1 MTSKLRKL
9 TSEER
14 TTLELRGCM
23 AEDWERVLVAEDFAT
38 EQLRHVRLEGDI
50 RIGSRSRIIDST
62 VINYYIGDDCL
73 IDSVLRMECR
83 HVTTFGEGIEVA
95 AVNENGGRS
104 ATIYRELTAQ
114 TAYLMTMMRNR
125 TKAVE
130 RLCNLIR
137 ERAEKRRSEVGIVEN
152 DVRILG
158 VRFLREVR
166 IESGAR
172 IEGASLLENGT
183 IGRNV
188 KVGIDVRAEN
198 FIFDDNSRIDG
209 AASIERCFVGENS
222 ILANGFTAVDTL
234 FFANCHCENGEAAS
248 VFAGPF
254 TVSHHKSS
262 LLIAGIFSFFN
273 AGSGTNQSNHLFK
286 SGAVHQAVHQR
297 GTKFGSSAYVM
308 APSIEGAFTVVLGRH
323 TRHHDTQDMP
333 YSYLIEKDGETLLMP
348 ALSLKSYGTVRDIQ
362 KWKARDKRK
371 VKRDII
377 NFEEFNPFITGK
389 MLRGVDTLNRMY
401 ENDPEAKEYVY
412 NRTTIRATMLT
423 RGIKMYNSAIAAS
436 LGTMLSKGRY
446 SAAEYDGTEWIDVAG
461 QYISLGRVEKILDQ
475 IASSDCTLEHI
486 DDLFREAAESYDDM
500 AAAYAYNILAE
511 MMCHAPSEEE
521 VQEVIASADRII
533 ERMREATDAD
543 RLRDESFDMMVG
555 YGYDFRDEAERAND
569 FRATR

>member
-1 MTSKLRKL
+1 MGAKLRTL
-9 TSEER
+9 SHEER
-14 TTLELRGCM
+14 IALENRECK
-23 AEDWERVLVAEDFAT
+23 AEDWERVLVAEDFSV
-38 EQLRHVRLEGDI
+38 EQLQHVRLEGDI

-62 VINYYIGDDCL
+62 IINYHIGNDCL

-83 HVTTFGEGIEVA
+83 HATSFGEGVDVA

-114 TAYLMTMMRNR
+114 TAYVMTMMRNR
-125 TKAVE
+125 PEAVE
-130 RLCNLIR
+130 RLRSLAR
-137 ERAEKRRSEVGIVEN
+137 QRAEEHLSKVGIVEDN
-152 DVRILG
+152 VRILG
-158 VRFLREVR
+158 VRFLRETH

-183 IGRNV
+183 IGKNV
-188 KVGIDVRAEN
+188 RVGIDVRAED

-222 ILANGFTAVDTL
+222 IIANGFTAIDTL

-333 YSYLIEKDGETLLMP
+333 YSYIIEKDGETLLMP

-371 VKRDII
+371 VKRDVI

-436 LGTMLSKGRY
+436 LGVMLREGNY
-446 SAAEYDGTEWIDVAG
+446 LAGEFDGTEWIDVAG
-461 QYISLGRVEKILDQ
+461 QYMPLGSVEKILSH
-475 IASSDCTLEHI
+475 ITTSKCSLE
-486 DDLFREAAESYDDM
+486 DVDRLFGEAAANYDDM

-511 MMCHAPSEEE
+511 MMCHTPSEDEI
-521 VQEVIASADRII
+521 QEVIASADRII
-533 ERMREATDAD
+533 ERMREVTDAD
-543 RLRDESFDMMVG
+543 RLRDESLDMMVG
-555 YGYDFRDEAERAND
+555 YGYDFRDEAERTND

>member
-1 MTSKLRKL
+1 MRTLSH
-9 TSEER
+9 EER
-14 TTLELRGCM
+14 IALENRECK
-23 AEDWERVLVAEDFAT
+23 AEDWERVLVAEDFSV
-38 EQLRHVRLEGDI
+38 EQLQHVRLEGDI

-62 VINYYIGDDCL
+62 IINYHIGNDCL

-83 HVTTFGEGIEVA
+83 HATSFGEGVDVA

-114 TAYLMTMMRNR
+114 TAYVMTMMRNR
-125 TKAVE
+125 PEAVE
-130 RLCNLIR
+130 RLRSLAR
-137 ERAEKRRSEVGIVEN
+137 QRAEEHLSKVGIVEDN
-152 DVRILG
+152 VRILG
-158 VRFLREVR
+158 VRFLRETH

-183 IGRNV
+183 IGKNV
-188 KVGIDVRAEN
+188 RVGIDVRAED

-222 ILANGFTAVDTL
+222 IIANGFTAIDTL

-333 YSYLIEKDGETLLMP
+333 YSYIIEKDGETLLMP

-371 VKRDII
+371 VKRDVI

-436 LGTMLSKGRY
+436 LGVMLREGNY
-446 SAAEYDGTEWIDVAG
+446 LAGEFDGTEWIDVAG
-461 QYISLGRVEKILDQ
+461 QYMPLGSVEKILSH
-475 IASSDCTLEHI
+475 ITTSKCSLE
-486 DDLFREAAESYDDM
+486 DVDRLFGEAAANYDDM

-511 MMCHAPSEEE
+511 MMCHTPSEDEI
-521 VQEVIASADRII
+521 QEVIASADRII
-533 ERMREATDAD
+533 ERMREVTDAD
-543 RLRDESFDMMVG
+543 RLRDESLDMMVG
-555 YGYDFRDEAERAND
+555 YGYDFRDEAERTND

>member
-1 MTSKLRKL
+1 MGAKLRTL
-9 TSEER
+9 SHEER
-14 TTLELRGCM
+14 IALENRECK
-23 AEDWERVLVAEDFAT
+23 AEDWERVLVAEDFSV
-38 EQLRHVRLEGDI
+38 EQLQHVRLEGDI

-62 VINYYIGDDCL
+62 IINYHIGNDCL

-83 HVTTFGEGIEVA
+83 HATSFGEGVDVA

-114 TAYLMTMMRNR
+114 TAYVMTMMRNR
-125 TKAVE
+125 PEAVE
-130 RLCNLIR
+130 RLRSLAR
-137 ERAEKRRSEVGIVEN
+137 QRAEEHLSEVGIVEDN
-152 DVRILG
+152 VRILG
-158 VRFLREVR
+158 VRFLRETH

-183 IGRNV
+183 IGKNV
-188 KVGIDVRAEN
+188 RVGIDVRAED

-222 ILANGFTAVDTL
+222 IIANGFTAIDTL

-333 YSYLIEKDGETLLMP
+333 YSYIIEKDGETLLMP

-371 VKRDII
+371 VKRDVI

-436 LGTMLSKGRY
+436 LGVMLREGNY
-446 SAAEYDGTEWIDVAG
+446 LAGEFDGTEWIDVAG
-461 QYISLGRVEKILDQ
+461 QYMSLGSVEKILSH
-475 IASSDCTLEHI
+475 ITTSKCSLE
-486 DDLFREAAESYDDM
+486 DVDRLFGEAAANYDDM

-511 MMCHAPSEEE
+511 MMCHTPSEDEI
-521 VQEVIASADRII
+521 QEVIASADRII
-533 ERMREATDAD
+533 ERMREVTDAD
-543 RLRDESFDMMVG
+543 RLRDESLDMMVG
-555 YGYDFRDEAERAND
+555 YGYDFRDEAERTND

>member
-1 MTSKLRKL
+1 MGAKLRIL
-9 TSEER
+9 SHEER
-14 TTLELRGCM
+14 VALEARECK
-23 AEDWERVLVAEDFAT
+23 AEDWSRVLVAEDFSI

-62 VINYYIGDDCL
+62 IINYHIGDDCL

-83 HVTTFGEGIEVA
+83 HATSFGEGVDVA

-114 TAYLMTMMRNR
+114 TAYVMTMMRNR
-125 TKAVE
+125 PEAVE
-130 RLCNLIR
+130 RLRSLAR
-137 ERAEKRRSEVGIVEN
+137 QRAEEYSSTVGIVEDN
-152 DVRILG
+152 VRILG
-158 VRFLREVR
+158 VRFLRETR

-188 KVGIDVRAEN
+188 RVGIDVRAEN

-222 ILANGFTAVDTL
+222 IIANGFTAIDTL

-333 YSYLIEKDGETLLMP
+333 YSYIIEKDGETLLMP

-371 VKRDII
+371 VKRDVI

-436 LGTMLSKGRY
+436 LGVMLREGNY
-446 SAAEYDGTEWIDVAG
+446 LAIEADGTEWIDVAG
-461 QYISLGRVEKILDQ
+461 QYMSLGSLEKILSH
-475 IASSDCTLEHI
+475 ITTTECTLE
-486 DDLFREAAESYDDM
+486 DVDRLFGEVAARYNDM
-500 AAAYAYNILAE
+500 AAAYAYNVLAE

-521 VQEVIASADRII
+521 IQEIIASADRII
-533 ERMREATDAD
+533 ERMREVTDAD
-543 RLRDESFDMMVG
+543 RLRDESLDMMVG
-555 YGYDFRDEAERAND
+555 YGYDFRDEAERTND